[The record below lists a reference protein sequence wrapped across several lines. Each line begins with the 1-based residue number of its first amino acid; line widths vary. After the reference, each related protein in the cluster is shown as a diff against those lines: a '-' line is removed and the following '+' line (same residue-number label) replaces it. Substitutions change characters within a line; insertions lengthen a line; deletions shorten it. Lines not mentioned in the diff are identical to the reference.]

1 MSTCNV
7 ESCVFCLTEPKPYL
21 LFSNRYQLR
30 TVGVD
35 GSNYTTLQVNVTNAV
50 ALDYDWEER
59 MIYWSDVT
67 LQNSKISRAN
77 ITHGTTEVSLYPHHL
92 KSHTMLYTK
101 CILSLFLLFPFFM
114 PPLRSSR
121 RHYVFGLSVCT
132 YVRPVLVITL
142 SEEPIDEFLPNF
154 GHVCILQSR

>member
-1 MSTCNV
+1 MSSCNV
-7 ESCVFCLTEPKPYL
+7 VSCVFCLTEPKPYL

-77 ITHGTTEVSLYPHHL
+77 ITHGTTEVSLYSHHL
-92 KSHTMLYTK
+92 KSQTM
-101 CILSLFLLFPFFM
+101 F
-114 PPLRSSR
+114 
-121 RHYVFGLSVCT
+121 
-132 YVRPVLVITL
+132 
-142 SEEPIDEFLPNF
+142 
-154 GHVCILQSR
+154 